1 MSTRRPRQRG
11 VTLIE
16 LIVFIV
22 IVSVAVVGV
31 LQALRMSSA
40 NSADPL
46 RRKQA
51 LMIAEGL
58 MEEVQLAKFTYCDPK
73 IGRAHV

>member
-16 LIVFIV
+16 LILFIV

-31 LQALRMSSA
+31 LQALRLTTGATAPIRCAAS
-40 NSADPL
+40 
-46 RRKQA
+46 RR
-51 LMIAEGL
+51 
-58 MEEVQLAKFTYCDPK
+58 
-73 IGRAHV
+73 